1 MYDDYRQRSHYADV
15 RQDGRGRDGQQWRG
29 ERYENGTMADS
40 HYSRGGEWPTGYR
53 VGEQGGDFWDV
64 LREAAHG
71 RRPIPEELRLVIEY
85 VVRDQTERMLA
96 EQGYIPAEGSKGGH
110 GSELHHRY
118 KEVLEKLREIPSAM
132 EAVKHFGKYFDDLSE
147 EERKVLTQLIQRP
160 TVKKQAAA
168 AGVSPERFYEIKHEL
183 QYKLKEQ

>member
-1 MYDDYRQRSHYADV
+1 MYDNYRQRSQYADV

-53 VGEQGGDFWDV
+53 GGEQGGDFWDV

-71 RRPIPEELRLVIEY
+71 RRPIPEELKIVIEE
-85 VVRDQTERMLA
+85 VVREQTERMLA
-96 EQGYIPAEGSKGGH
+96 GQGYYPAAGGNEH
-110 GSELHHRY
+110 GGELHHRY

-132 EAVKHFGKYFDDLSE
+132 EAVKQFGKYFDDLSE

-160 TVKKQAAA
+160 TIKKQAAA
-168 AGVSPERFYEIKHEL
+168 AGVSPERFMQLKHEL